1 MTVSLITCKQ
11 LVELVTDYVED
22 ALPVKERLRFE
33 EHLAVC
39 GPCRD
44 YLKQMRKTIRATGA
58 LTEESIGPEA
68 KEALLRA
75 FRGFTP
81 PG

>member
-44 YLKQMRKTIRATGA
+44 YLKQMRETIRVTGA
-58 LTEESIGPEA
+58 LTEESVAPEA

-75 FRGFTP
+75 FRSFR
-81 PG
+81 PGG